1 MKHILGKDRNQIEIL
16 SLNELIAQDNEVRTI
31 DLFVDSLSFFAV
43 LGLIK
48 EILSPFHIS
57 TSKLKI

>member
-43 LGLIK
+43 LGLI
-48 EILSPFHIS
+48 
-57 TSKLKI
+57 